1 MSARKNAVVA
11 KAYVLNLDRAKYR
24 RVAAECAA
32 HGLRAERVEGV
43 DARGAAWEDA
53 VPMEDVTTVCAE
65 LCTPAAM
72 AIALGH
78 MRAWRR
84 VADGDDEVVLVLED
98 DVELAPDFG
107 ARLREAVR
115 AVPRDFHV
123 LLLGSLWRMPAGA
136 VNDVV
141 EAVAAFGGTHSYV
154 LSRAGAARL
163 LAAHPRANF
172 HIDIQVS
179 STPGL
184 RIYATKDRATSNAS
198 TEGRDASAT
207 STAGRTPVS
216 IDSYFLHCE
225 LLRLGRV
232 RVTPVHVLALL
243 LGALAPRAAP
253 WLAAAAAL
261 DALLARRVPSPGDLA
276 SKAAFFVA
284 GWALRPAK
292 KRRA

>member
-1 MSARKNAVVA
+1 MVT
-11 KAYVLNLDRAKYR
+11 KALVLNLDRAKYE

-43 DARGAAWEDA
+43 DARGEAWEDA

-84 VADGDDEVVLVLED
+84 VLESGEDAVLVLED

-115 AVPRDFHV
+115 AAPPGFHV
-123 LLLGSLWRMPAGA
+123 LLLGSLWRMPAGV
-136 VNDVV
+136 VNDAL
-141 EAVAAFGGTHSYV
+141 EAVSAFGGTHAYV
-154 LSRAGAARL
+154 LSRAGARHL

-184 RIYATKDRATSNAS
+184 RLYATRKRVAFNAS

-207 STAGRTPVS
+207 STAGRTPMTLG
-216 IDSYFLHCE
+216 SYFLHCE
-225 LLRLGRV
+225 LLRLGRA
-232 RVTPVHVLALL
+232 RVTPVHVLAFLA
-243 LGALAPRAAP
+243 GALAPRAWP
-253 WLAAAAAL
+253 WLAGGVVL
-261 DALLARRVPSPGDLA
+261 DALLARRAPSLPDLA
-276 SKAAFFVA
+276 AKAAFFAA

-292 KRRA
+292 KTRA